1 VARLPVSTTSTTTTA
16 APTTATNQALAQALS
31 KLLRSNGTHINV
43 AVKPPF
49 AFNASI
55 RTDTL
60 KMAGQLVQ
68 QLGQVQPVMNALL
81 QLLPK
86 ASSTQARALLE
97 DDEATDPL
105 DTTSIQTMTATTAST
120 TTKTP
125 QKSQTLRRLQPAS
138 MSSCQTPGW

>member
-1 VARLPVSTTSTTTTA
+1 VARLQVNTTSTTTATA
-16 APTTATNQALAQALS
+16 AQTTATNQALAQALS

-68 QLGQVQPVMNALL
+68 GLGQVQPIMNALL

-86 ASSTQARALLE
+86 ASNTQAQALLE
-97 DDEATDPL
+97 DEEATDLL
-105 DTTSIQTMTATTAST
+105 DTTSIQTMTATPST
-120 TTKTP
+120 F
-125 QKSQTLRRLQPAS
+125 
-138 MSSCQTPGW
+138 